1 LAPPRLGLLFALALH
16 HLDRRTN
23 LSALWDQAIMLNKCA
38 YLLAACHDDIFFR
51 GVIID
56 RKRLYVFPLESINWE
71 VKMLFRLSY
80 SIPVELLKECQ
91 ERFKSGEEKT
101 DGLKVIGRWHE
112 VGKNQGFMLAEADD
126 IMAVGTFTNQWSDL
140 CNMEVVPVMTD
151 EQVGQILMA

>member
-1 LAPPRLGLLFALALH
+1 
-16 HLDRRTN
+16 
-23 LSALWDQAIMLNKCA
+23 
-38 YLLAACHDDIFFR
+38 
-51 GVIID
+51 
-56 RKRLYVFPLESINWE
+56 
-71 VKMLFRLSY
+71 MLFKLSY
-80 SIPVELLKECQ
+80 SIPVDLLKECQ

>member
-1 LAPPRLGLLFALALH
+1 MLNEY
-16 HLDRRTN
+16 TN
-23 LSALWDQAIMLNKCA
+23 LLAKC
-38 YLLAACHDDIFFR
+38 HFGIIFR
-51 GVIID
+51 GVVVD
-56 RKRLYVFPLESINWE
+56 RKRGVFFLKCINWE
-71 VKMLFRLSY
+71 VKMLFKLSY

-91 ERFKSGEEKT
+91 ARFKSGEEKT

-126 IMAVGTFTNQWSDL
+126 IMAVGAFTNQWSDL